1 MLEVK
6 CCLSVSFI
14 CFELHSGYLWL
25 FPSQPNL
32 PSDLGLHALV
42 PCSFQLADFVVVDV
56 VSVASNLL

>member
-1 MLEVK
+1 MCL
-6 CCLSVSFI
+6 LSVLSFI
-14 CFELHSGYLWL
+14 VVHSGYLWL